1 MEKHKVEMLAGAAA
15 MFNELYSAVS
25 LVFFRNIY
33 LWLKPVNG
41 QRIVAA
47 LLSGG
52 AATIFDAP
60 IESHSISL
68 KWETTAEP
76 PVNKSNLP

>member
-1 MEKHKVEMLAGAAA
+1 MEKHKVEMLAGAAV

-25 LVFFRNIY
+25 LGLFRNTC

-41 QRIVAA
+41 QHIVAA
-47 LLSGG
+47 LLIGG

-60 IESHSISL
+60 IESHSIPL

-76 PVNKSNLP
+76 SVKKSNLP

>member
-15 MFNELYSAVS
+15 MFNELYSAMS
-25 LVFFRNIY
+25 LDLFRYIC

-47 LLSGG
+47 LLRGG

-60 IESHSISL
+60 IESHSIPL

-76 PVNKSNLP
+76 SVKKSNLP

>member
-25 LVFFRNIY
+25 VGLFRNIC

-47 LLSGG
+47 PLNG

-60 IESHSISL
+60 IESHSIPL

>member
-25 LVFFRNIY
+25 LGLFRNTC
-33 LWLKPVNG
+33 LWL
-41 QRIVAA
+41 VAA

-52 AATIFDAP
+52 DATIFDAP
-60 IESHSISL
+60 IESHSIPL